1 MTEKDCKPMTV
12 SDLANRWGVS
22 CPTVSK
28 WLKPFASEIG
38 PKEGNIYNP
47 KQVAIILSKLE

>member
-12 SDLANRWGVS
+12 SDLAARWGVS
-22 CPTVSK
+22 CRTVK
-28 WLKPFASEIG
+28 RWLRPFQSEIG
-38 PKEGNIYNP
+38 PKEGNMYNP